1 MHRPDPAPDYLGH
14 KRSDR
19 PRAARA
25 WGAVALSLGAAASV
39 ALAAPGAARA
49 EVPVQR
55 TFFKLPSS
63 NGFGAV
69 LLDLSQARL
78 THFREHLFATEEPL
92 LDERGEE
99 VWVGNQP
106 QAVRTR
112 DLLYDAYFGLRSDGK
127 QRWLTEVPVD
137 LDASGYAGWSGGERG
152 GTGVV
157 TMVQRVGNLECAQFF
172 FAPQG
177 LEQAGFVMA
186 MRVENR
192 GDAAEEGVSAFSLHN
207 LHLGFGRP
215 GAMSDIGES
224 GETVAYDGSEGRR
237 DFLERAFAGVVV
249 ARALEPAARHG
260 ASSASSPPELNVY
273 RIVEDEAGV
282 VGDLPDLDGAAP
294 TSDGSVS
301 AFQWDLGSIGPGE
314 ARWVGVAFAHHGDP
328 SGAADPLV
336 QGALDAYVGAKGAAE
351 VVADEIAAY
360 RALQGSI
367 QVPPTATPEETT
379 LLRQSAVML
388 RMAQSRE
395 SHFFLREHLT
405 RDAEPRA
412 TRFGTT
418 LGAEP
423 AALPA
428 TVAHR
433 GRGAVLASLP
443 PGEWTVAWIRDGAYA
458 TVAMAALG
466 MKAEARDALGFY
478 LGAEAG
484 RFQGWNELS
493 SYDMPPYQISLVR
506 YHGFGVEETD
516 FNDFGPNLE
525 FDGFGLFLWALR
537 QYEELTG
544 DTAFV
549 DEHWATASAKVAD
562 ALVALIDPETGL
574 VRKDSSIWETHWNGR
589 ERSFAYTSITAA
601 RGLCDAAAIAE
612 RRGEADRAAGY
623 RDAAN
628 QLRAAI
634 AARLT
639 DASGALGSSLEEL
652 ASGAGY
658 WDAAVLDGIA
668 MGLFDPRGRIAAATL
683 SGLDEHL
690 RAPAGAGWS
699 RNDDRTDHAGASDLS
714 PWGSEY
720 DSAEWVVT
728 DLRGA
733 VAARLMGD
741 DARSD
746 RLIRWV
752 LDQSAANYLAIAETY
767 DETSGVYKFN
777 VPMIGFGAGVYAL
790 ALAARDG
797 LAVGPACGAYFDEG
811 AASGSGAGGGPASGS
826 GAWGGPARGS
836 GAGGGPASGGGG
848 PGGSDGDSDGGVED
862 DAGCGCRLAPGEGA
876 APWRLLAAAAAAAGL
891 ARRRRARAQR

>member
-1 MHRPDPAPDYLGH
+1 M
-14 KRSDR
+14 
-19 PRAARA
+19 
-25 WGAVALSLGAAASV
+25 ALSLGAAASV

-55 TFFKLPSS
+55 TFFELPSS

-112 DLLYDAYFGLRSDGK
+112 DLLYDAYFGLRSGGK

-137 LDASGYAGWSGGERG
+137 LDASGYAGWTEGERG

-157 TMVQRVGNLECAQFF
+157 TMVQRVGNLECTQFF
-172 FAPQG
+172 FAPQD

-224 GETVAYDGSEGRR
+224 GETVAYDGSAGRR

-249 ARALEPAARHG
+249 ARALEPVARHG

-273 RIVEDEAGV
+273 RIVEDEAGA

-294 TSDGSVS
+294 TADGSVS

-328 SGAADPLV
+328 SGAADPLA

-360 RALQGSI
+360 SAFQGSI
-367 QVPPTATPEETT
+367 QVPPTSAPEETT

-405 RDAEPRA
+405 RDSEPRA
-412 TRFGTT
+412 TRFGAT
-418 LGAEP
+418 LGGPP

-466 MKAEARDALGFY
+466 MKAEARDALGYY

-549 DEHWATASAKVAD
+549 DQHWTTASSKVAD

-612 RRGEADRAAGY
+612 RRGEADRGAGY

-628 QLRAAI
+628 RLRTAI

-639 DASGALGSSLEEL
+639 DASGALGSNLEEL

-767 DETSGVYKFN
+767 DEASGVYKFN

-797 LAVGPACGAYFDEG
+797 LVVGPACGAYFDEG

-826 GAWGGPARGS
+826 GA
-836 GAGGGPASGGGG
+836 GGGPASGGGG
-848 PGGSDGDSDGGVED
+848 PGGGDGDSDGGGAED
-862 DAGCGCRLAPGEGA
+862 DAGCGCRLAPAEGA

>member
-1 MHRPDPAPDYLGH
+1 MHRPDLAREYFDH
-14 KRSDR
+14 QRSDSR
-19 PRAARA
+19 RARRS
-25 WGAVALSLGAAASV
+25 WGAAALSLGAAAAV

-49 EVPVQR
+49 EAPVKR

-69 LLDLSQARL
+69 LLDLGQARL
-78 THFREHLFATEEPL
+78 THFREHLFGTEEPL
-92 LDERGEE
+92 LDEGGAE
-99 VWVGNQP
+99 VWAGNQP
-106 QAVRTR
+106 QVVHTR
-112 DLLYDAYFGLRSDGK
+112 DLLYDAYFGLRSEGK

-137 LDASGYAGWSGGERG
+137 LDASGYAGWTEGQRG

-172 FAPQG
+172 FAPHG

-186 MRVENR
+186 MRVANR
-192 GDAAEEGVSAFSLHN
+192 GDVAAEDVAAFSLHN

-215 GAMSDIGES
+215 GVMADIGES
-224 GETVAYDGSEGRR
+224 GETIAYDGAEGRR
-237 DFLERAFAGVVV
+237 DFLERAFAGVVA

-260 ASSASSPPELNVY
+260 ASSASSPPELDVY
-273 RIVEDEAGV
+273 RIVEAGAV
-282 VGDLPDLDGAAP
+282 ADLPDLDGAAP
-294 TSDGSVS
+294 TADGSVS

-336 QGALDAYVGAKGAAE
+336 QGALDAYVGARGAAE

-360 RALQGSI
+360 RAFQGSI
-367 QVPPTATPEETT
+367 QVPPTTTPEEEV
-379 LLRQSAVML
+379 LLRHSAVML

-395 SHFFLREHLT
+395 SHAFLREHLT
-405 RDAEPRA
+405 RDFEPRT
-412 TRFGTT
+412 TRFGET
-418 LGAEP
+418 LGGQP

-428 TVAHR
+428 TIAHR

-466 MKAEARDALGFY
+466 MKAEARDALGYY

-484 RFQGWNELS
+484 RFQGWNELAA
-493 SYDMPPYQISLVR
+493 YDMPPYQISLVR

-549 DEHWATASAKVAD
+549 DEHWAAASTKVAD

-574 VRKDSSIWETHWNGR
+574 IRKDSSIWETHWNGR

-628 QLRAAI
+628 ELRAAI

-639 DASGALGSSLEEL
+639 DASGALGASLEEV

-683 SGLDEHL
+683 AGLDEHL
-690 RAPAGAGWS
+690 RVPAGAGWS
-699 RNDDRTDHAGASDLS
+699 RNDDRTDHAGADDLS
-714 PWGSEY
+714 PWGSAY

-733 VAARLMGD
+733 VAAQLMGD
-741 DARSD
+741 DARAE
-746 RLIRWV
+746 RLIGWV
-752 LDQSAANYLAIAETY
+752 REQSAANYLAIAETY
-767 DETSGVYKFN
+767 DETSGAYKFN
-777 VPMIGFGAGVYAL
+777 APMIGFGAGVYAL

-797 LAVGPACGAYFDEG
+797 LVVGPACGAYFDEG
-811 AASGSGAGGGPASGS
+811 DTSGSGAGGGA
-826 GAWGGPARGS
+826 A
-836 GAGGGPASGGGG
+836 GAGGGGSGGGG
-848 PGGSDGDSDGGVED
+848 TGGGGTGGGGSGSGVLD
-862 DAGCGCRLAPGEGA
+862 DAGCGCRLAPAEGA
-876 APWRLLAAAAAAAGL
+876 APWPLLAAAAAAAGL
-891 ARRRRARAQR
+891 ARRRRARARG

>member
-1 MHRPDPAPDYLGH
+1 M
-14 KRSDR
+14 
-19 PRAARA
+19 
-25 WGAVALSLGAAASV
+25 ALSLGAAASV

-112 DLLYDAYFGLRSDGK
+112 DLLYDAYFGLRSGGK

-137 LDASGYAGWSGGERG
+137 LDASGYAGWTEGERG

-157 TMVQRVGNLECAQFF
+157 TMVQRVGNLECTQFF

-224 GETVAYDGSEGRR
+224 GETVAYDGSGGRR

-260 ASSASSPPELNVY
+260 ASSASSPPELDVY

-328 SGAADPLV
+328 SGAADPLA

-360 RALQGSI
+360 SAFQGSI
-367 QVPPTATPEETT
+367 QVPPTSTPEETA

-405 RDAEPRA
+405 RDSEPRA
-412 TRFGTT
+412 TRFGAT
-418 LGAEP
+418 LGGPP

-466 MKAEARDALGFY
+466 MKAEARDALGYY

-549 DEHWATASAKVAD
+549 DERWAAASTKVAD

-628 QLRAAI
+628 RLRAAI

-639 DASGALGSSLEEL
+639 DASGALGSSLEEIV
-652 ASGAGY
+652 SGAGY

-767 DETSGVYKFN
+767 DEASGVYKFN

-797 LAVGPACGAYFDEG
+797 LVIGPACGAYFDEG

-826 GAWGGPARGS
+826 GA
-836 GAGGGPASGGGG
+836 GGGPASGGGG
-848 PGGSDGDSDGGVED
+848 ASGGDGGAGGGDGGSDGGAKDN
-862 DAGCGCRLAPGEGA
+862 AGCGCRLVPAEGA
-876 APWRLLAAAAAAAGL
+876 APWGLLAAAAAATGL

>member
-1 MHRPDPAPDYLGH
+1 MLG
-14 KRSDR
+14 
-19 PRAARA
+19 
-25 WGAVALSLGAAASV
+25 VAAAAAV
-39 ALAAPGAARA
+39 ALAAPAAARA
-49 EVPVQR
+49 EVPVKR

-69 LLDLSQARL
+69 LLDLNQARL
-78 THFREHLFATEEPL
+78 THFREHLFGTEEPL

-99 VWVGNQP
+99 VWVGDQP
-106 QAVRTR
+106 QIVPTR
-112 DLLYDAYFGLRSDGK
+112 DLLYDAYFGLRSEGK

-137 LDASGYAGWSGGERG
+137 LDASGYAGWTEGQRG

-157 TMVQRVGNLECAQFF
+157 TMVQRVGNLECTQFF

-186 MRVENR
+186 MRVQNL
-192 GDAAEEGVSAFSLHN
+192 GDAAAEDVAAFSLHN

-215 GAMSDIGES
+215 GVMADIGDS

-260 ASSASSPPELNVY
+260 ASSASSPPDLDVY
-273 RIVEDEAGV
+273 RIVEAGAV
-282 VGDLPDLDGAAP
+282 ADLPDLDGAAP
-294 TSDGSVS
+294 TADGSVS

-328 SGAADPLV
+328 SGAADPIV
-336 QGALDAYVGAKGAAE
+336 QGALDAYLGAKGAAE
-351 VVADEIAAY
+351 AVADEIAAY
-360 RALQGSI
+360 RAFQGAI
-367 QVPPTATPEETT
+367 QVPPTTTAEEEV

-395 SHFFLREHLT
+395 SHAFLREHLT
-405 RDAEPRA
+405 RDFEPRT
-412 TRFGTT
+412 TRFGAT
-418 LGAEP
+418 LGGQP

-428 TVAHR
+428 TIAHR

-466 MKAEARDALGFY
+466 MKAEARDALGYY

-484 RFQGWNELS
+484 RFQDWNELAP
-493 SYDMPPYQISLVR
+493 YDMPPYQISLVR

-516 FNDFGPNLE
+516 FNGFGPNLE

-549 DEHWATASAKVAD
+549 DEHWATASGKVAD
-562 ALVALIDPETGL
+562 ALVALLDPETGL
-574 VRKDSSIWETHWNGR
+574 IRKDSSIWETHWNGR

-628 QLRAAI
+628 KLRAAI

-639 DASGALGSSLEEL
+639 DASGALGASLEEVV
-652 ASGAGY
+652 SGAGY

-683 SGLDEHL
+683 AGLDEHL

-699 RNDDRTDHAGASDLS
+699 RNDDRTDHAGADDLS

-746 RLIRWV
+746 RLLRWV

-767 DETSGVYKFN
+767 DETSGAYKFN
-777 VPMIGFGAGVYAL
+777 APMIGFGAGVYAL

-797 LAVGPACGAYFDEG
+797 LVVGPACGAYFDEG
-811 AASGSGAGGGPASGS
+811 DTSGSGAGGG
-826 GAWGGPARGS
+826 
-836 GAGGGPASGGGG
+836 GAG
-848 PGGSDGDSDGGVED
+848 
-862 DAGCGCRLAPGEGA
+862 
-876 APWRLLAAAAAAAGL
+876 
-891 ARRRRARAQR
+891 

>member
-1 MHRPDPAPDYLGH
+1 MHRPEPAWDYLGH
-14 KRSDR
+14 QRSAR

-39 ALAAPGAARA
+39 ALADPGAARA

-137 LDASGYAGWSGGERG
+137 LDASGYAGWTEGERG

-157 TMVQRVGNLECAQFF
+157 TMVQRVGNLECTQFF

-249 ARALEPAARHG
+249 ARALEPVARHG

-328 SGAADPLV
+328 SGAADPLA

-360 RALQGSI
+360 RAFQGSI
-367 QVPPTATPEETT
+367 QVPPTSTPEETV

-412 TRFGTT
+412 TRFGAT
-418 LGAEP
+418 LGGPP

-466 MKAEARDALGFY
+466 MEAEARDALGYY

-549 DEHWATASAKVAD
+549 DERWATASAKVAD

-628 QLRAAI
+628 RLRAAI

-652 ASGAGY
+652 VSGAGY

-767 DETSGVYKFN
+767 DEASGVYKFN

-797 LAVGPACGAYFDEG
+797 LVVGPACGAYFDEG

-826 GAWGGPARGS
+826 GA
-836 GAGGGPASGGGG
+836 GGGPASGGGG
-848 PGGSDGDSDGGVED
+848 VGGGAGGGDGGSDGGAEG
-862 DAGCGCRLAPGEGA
+862 DAGCGCRLAPAGGA
-876 APWRLLAAAAAAAGL
+876 APWGLLAAAAAAAGL

>member
-1 MHRPDPAPDYLGH
+1 M
-14 KRSDR
+14 
-19 PRAARA
+19 
-25 WGAVALSLGAAASV
+25 ALSLGTAASV

-99 VWVGNQP
+99 VWVGDQP

-137 LDASGYAGWSGGERG
+137 LDASGYAGWTEGERG

-157 TMVQRVGNLECAQFF
+157 TMVQRVGNLECTQFF

-249 ARALEPAARHG
+249 ARALEPVARHG

-328 SGAADPLV
+328 SGAADPLA

-360 RALQGSI
+360 SAFQGSI
-367 QVPPTATPEETT
+367 QVPPTSTPEETA

-405 RDAEPRA
+405 RDSEPRA
-412 TRFGTT
+412 TRFGAT
-418 LGAEP
+418 LGGPP

-466 MKAEARDALGFY
+466 MKAEARDALGYY

-549 DEHWATASAKVAD
+549 DERWAAASAKVAD

-628 QLRAAI
+628 RLRAAI

-652 ASGAGY
+652 VSGAGY

-767 DETSGVYKFN
+767 DEASGVYKFN

-797 LAVGPACGAYFDEG
+797 LVVGPACGAYFDEG

-826 GAWGGPARGS
+826 GA
-836 GAGGGPASGGGG
+836 GGGPASGGGG
-848 PGGSDGDSDGGVED
+848 AGGGDGGSDGGAED
-862 DAGCGCRLAPGEGA
+862 DAGCGCQLAPAEGA

>member
-1 MHRPDPAPDYLGH
+1 MHRPEPAWDYLVH
-14 KRSDR
+14 QRSAR

-39 ALAAPGAARA
+39 ALADPGAARA

-106 QAVRTR
+106 QAVSTR

-137 LDASGYAGWSGGERG
+137 LDASGYAGWTEGERG

-157 TMVQRVGNLECAQFF
+157 TMVQRVGNLECTQFF

-249 ARALEPAARHG
+249 ARALEPVARHG

-328 SGAADPLV
+328 SGAADPLA

-360 RALQGSI
+360 RAFQGSI
-367 QVPPTATPEETT
+367 QVPPTSTPEEAV

-412 TRFGTT
+412 TRFGAT
-418 LGAEP
+418 LDGPP

-466 MKAEARDALGFY
+466 MEAEARDALGYY

-549 DEHWATASAKVAD
+549 DERWA
-562 ALVALIDPETGL
+562 
-574 VRKDSSIWETHWNGR
+574 
-589 ERSFAYTSITAA
+589 
-601 RGLCDAAAIAE
+601 
-612 RRGEADRAAGY
+612 
-623 RDAAN
+623 
-628 QLRAAI
+628 
-634 AARLT
+634 
-639 DASGALGSSLEEL
+639 
-652 ASGAGY
+652 
-658 WDAAVLDGIA
+658 
-668 MGLFDPRGRIAAATL
+668 
-683 SGLDEHL
+683 
-690 RAPAGAGWS
+690 
-699 RNDDRTDHAGASDLS
+699 
-714 PWGSEY
+714 
-720 DSAEWVVT
+720 
-728 DLRGA
+728 
-733 VAARLMGD
+733 
-741 DARSD
+741 
-746 RLIRWV
+746 
-752 LDQSAANYLAIAETY
+752 
-767 DETSGVYKFN
+767 
-777 VPMIGFGAGVYAL
+777 
-790 ALAARDG
+790 
-797 LAVGPACGAYFDEG
+797 
-811 AASGSGAGGGPASGS
+811 
-826 GAWGGPARGS
+826 
-836 GAGGGPASGGGG
+836 
-848 PGGSDGDSDGGVED
+848 
-862 DAGCGCRLAPGEGA
+862 
-876 APWRLLAAAAAAAGL
+876 
-891 ARRRRARAQR
+891 

>member
-1 MHRPDPAPDYLGH
+1 M
-14 KRSDR
+14 
-19 PRAARA
+19 
-25 WGAVALSLGAAASV
+25 ALSLGAAASV

-112 DLLYDAYFGLRSDGK
+112 DLLYDAYFGLRSGGK

-137 LDASGYAGWSGGERG
+137 LDASGYAGWTEGERG

-157 TMVQRVGNLECAQFF
+157 TMVQRVGNLECTQFF

-224 GETVAYDGSEGRR
+224 GETVAYDASQGRR

-249 ARALEPAARHG
+249 ARALEPVARHG

-294 TSDGSVS
+294 TADGSVS

-328 SGAADPLV
+328 SGAADPLA

-360 RALQGSI
+360 SAFQGSI
-367 QVPPTATPEETT
+367 QVPPTSTPEETA

-405 RDAEPRA
+405 RDSEPRA
-412 TRFGTT
+412 TRFGAT
-418 LGAEP
+418 LGGPP

-466 MKAEARDALGFY
+466 MKTEARNALGYY

-628 QLRAAI
+628 RLRAAI

-652 ASGAGY
+652 VSGAGY

-767 DETSGVYKFN
+767 DEASGVYKFN

-797 LAVGPACGAYFDEG
+797 LVVGPACGAYFDEG

-826 GAWGGPARGS
+826 GA
-836 GAGGGPASGGGG
+836 GGGPASGGGG
-848 PGGSDGDSDGGVED
+848 AGGGDGGSDGGAGD
-862 DAGCGCRLAPGEGA
+862 DAGCGCRLAPAEGA
-876 APWRLLAAAAAAAGL
+876 APWRLLAAAAVAAGL